1 MSWWVERRERGR
13 EGGREGEREE
23 GEKGG
28 GRDGE
33 IGKEGMRLRLLQ
45 VSVSTVALIILTS
58 DVLLC
63 LFVCLFV
70 CLFISGSLCSL
81 ESIVR
86 RVKTYWRK

>member
-1 MSWWVERRERGR
+1 M
-13 EGGREGEREE
+13 EG

-28 GRDGE
+28 GRGGE
-33 IGKEGMRLRLLQ
+33 IGKEGMRGRLLQ
-45 VSVSTVALIILTS
+45 VSVALIILTS
-58 DVLLC
+58 DVLVLV
-63 LFVCLFV
+63 F